1 VEKTRKISGGFKVCV
16 ESPLW
21 FLYILS
27 NFFFSDPLV
36 FTILIF
42 EQNVIFHTFRY
53 LVWEKKESHEIL
65 VVERESLEWHW
76 FSQWKNINLD
86 VNEFHSMRGVSPRCS
101 SDLDLKLASPLHEM
115 VDLNSWS
122 FVILGLGTGF

>member
-53 LVWEKKESHEIL
+53 LV
-65 VVERESLEWHW
+65 
-76 FSQWKNINLD
+76 
-86 VNEFHSMRGVSPRCS
+86 
-101 SDLDLKLASPLHEM
+101 
-115 VDLNSWS
+115 
-122 FVILGLGTGF
+122 